1 MPVPVYAWAMK
12 RVAGPVRE
20 GKLGLWSPGGRVR
33 PRACRPIRID
43 PPGVIVRS
51 GAPQS
56 KRRSPLWVAAGRLLH
71 LIPSLADRR
80 GRSLR
85 VPGSPLRL
93 PSGPVPGGSRDRR
106 VPVLPDYRS
115 GLGPRRLPRLAGA
128 AGHRGHH
135 PGPVPAHEPP
145 GTVPSA
151 PRRGT
156 GPRRDQGGRRV
167 APRYAPYAPRCLG
180 FLYLAAAWIGLKS
193 HLNTTWTGHAV
204 PRRPTRACGRPL

>member
-93 PSGPVPGGSRDRR
+93 PSGPVPGGAAGTDASLSYLIADRAWDRDASRAWR
-106 VPVLPDYRS
+106 VPQDIEAIIPARS
-115 GLGPRRLPRLAGA
+115 RRTNPPERYPARHAGARGLGGIKAGA
-128 AGHRGHH
+128 AWPLATPH
-135 PGPVPAHEPP
+135 
-145 GTVPSA
+145 T
-151 PRRGT
+151 RRGAWVFCT
-156 GPRRDQGGRRV
+156 WQQ
-167 APRYAPYAPRCLG
+167 LG
-180 FLYLAAAWIGLKS
+180 SG
-193 HLNTTWTGHAV
+193 
-204 PRRPTRACGRPL
+204 